1 MAAPFNLQ
9 LQLLFDLS
17 QDFVLTQSTPPVTVT
32 NVLTNST
39 TQSVYRLHW
48 NTITP
53 WNGFGANVIQY
64 WNAVSQHDK
73 QANVITQGEY
83 GGHFQSVGF
92 SQAGNEGNI
101 KALIDLFVQS
111 VHSSAANGRNGAPRP
126 SDRHSKLL
134 RWEPGVEANAH
145 AGIPD
150 FVMISEYG
158 HQPHRVT
165 AMMEAKNPWQVTPA
179 LIDQVIRGISRS
191 HRSS

>member
-1 MAAPFNLQ
+1 MAVPYNPQ
-9 LQLLFDLS
+9 QQLLFDLS
-17 QDFVLTQSTPPVTVT
+17 RDFVLTHSTPPVAVA

-53 WNGFGANVIQY
+53 WNGFGNTVIQY
-64 WNAVSQHDK
+64 WNAVPQHDK
-73 QANVITQGEY
+73 QENVITQGAY
-83 GGHFQSVGF
+83 ADHFQSVGF

-158 HQPHRVT
+158 HHPHRVT

-179 LIDQVIRGISRS
+179 LIDQVIRGIS
-191 HRSS
+191 SSRHSS

>member
-1 MAAPFNLQ
+1 MAALFNPQ

-17 QDFVLTQSTPPVTVT
+17 RDFVLTHSTPPVAVA

-39 TQSVYRLHW
+39 TRSVYRLHW

-53 WNGFGANVIQY
+53 WNDFGTSVIQY
-64 WNAVSQHDK
+64 WNAVPHHDK
-73 QANVITQGEY
+73 QANVMTQGEY
-83 GGHFQSVGF
+83 GGRYQRVRNSP
-92 SQAGNEGNI
+92 AGNAGAI
-101 KALIDLFVQS
+101 TALISEFVEA
-111 VHSSAANGRNGAPRP
+111 VHSSAANGLNGAPRP
-126 SDRHSKLL
+126 SDRHSRLQ
-134 RWEPGVEANAH
+134 RWEQGVEANAY

-179 LIDQVIRGISRS
+179 LIDQVICGISCS
-191 HRSS
+191 HCSS